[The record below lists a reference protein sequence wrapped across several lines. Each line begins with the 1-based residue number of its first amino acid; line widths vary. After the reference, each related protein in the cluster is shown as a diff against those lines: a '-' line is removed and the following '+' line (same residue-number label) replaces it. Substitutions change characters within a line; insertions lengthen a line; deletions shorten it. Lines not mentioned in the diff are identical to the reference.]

1 MKKTRRQAKEKME
14 SLCVK
19 GQKVMDEG
27 KEGRKGKLKKSINMR
42 LLWQ

>member
-1 MKKTRRQAKEKME
+1 MD

-27 KEGRKGKLKKSINMR
+27 KEGRKGKLKNTDMTLS
-42 LLWQ
+42 